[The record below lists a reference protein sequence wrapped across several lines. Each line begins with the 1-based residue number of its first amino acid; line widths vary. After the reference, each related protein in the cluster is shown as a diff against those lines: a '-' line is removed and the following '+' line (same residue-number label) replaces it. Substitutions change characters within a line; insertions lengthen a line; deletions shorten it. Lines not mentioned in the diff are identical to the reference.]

1 PWCGPGAGGRAVPAR
16 TGRRP
21 RARQRDHLRI
31 TTGDGLRVTP
41 VAPAGTGP
49 GPMPGTDPRESA
61 RVVMGECHA
70 LPFLPEL
77 PERGPG
83 ADQIGRTLA
92 LLADLPVD
100 VSPRGWRL
108 ADSPGRLARR

>member
-1 PWCGPGAGGRAVPAR
+1 M
-16 TGRRP
+16 
-21 RARQRDHLRI
+21 
-31 TTGDGLRVTP
+31 TP

-83 ADQIGRTLA
+83 ADQIGRTPFA
-92 LLADLPVD
+92 VNREVEESE
-100 VSPRGWRL
+100 VSVQ
-108 ADSPGRLARR
+108 GRHL